1 MLPHP
6 SPSSPGHSLLHVVL
20 TSSCDSA
27 QDLRGLPSVP
37 VLCTH
42 HHVSTM
48 QSLILSSLNYKL
60 WPFFCE
66 EPGLNFPHRLSNEK
80 RGFSLS
86 GPVQSQPQL
95 MDQDR
100 HEVGSQRPCSWN
112 FTLPE
117 HFGWFLLTHLS
128 ENSLESIEQSIGPLG
143 FLSHG
148 LARHHSSYWPP
159 AQWFSTVGFNTLVFW
174 RQLGFSGWLL
184 VTICVWKIHVYERF
198 PFYSSCP
205 FSLVLLSTVC

>member
-1 MLPHP
+1 MCHGEGWRVPSIRQATRTAGSLSPFSMSLHFPTPQPLVSLVLPHP
-6 SPSSPGHSLLHVVL
+6 SPSSPGHSFPHVVL
-20 TSSCDSA
+20 ISSCDAA

-86 GPVQSQPQL
+86 SPVQSQPQL

-100 HEVGSQRPCSWN
+100 HEVGSQRPCS
-112 FTLPE
+112 
-117 HFGWFLLTHLS
+117 
-128 ENSLESIEQSIGPLG
+128 
-143 FLSHG
+143 
-148 LARHHSSYWPP
+148 
-159 AQWFSTVGFNTLVFW
+159 
-174 RQLGFSGWLL
+174 
-184 VTICVWKIHVYERF
+184 
-198 PFYSSCP
+198 
-205 FSLVLLSTVC
+205 